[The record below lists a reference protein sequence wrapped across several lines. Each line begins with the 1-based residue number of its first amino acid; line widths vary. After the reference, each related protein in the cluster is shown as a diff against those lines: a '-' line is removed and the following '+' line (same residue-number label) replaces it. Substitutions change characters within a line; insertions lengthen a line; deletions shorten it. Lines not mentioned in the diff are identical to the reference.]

1 MCETWW
7 EHAEGEDERDEEEV
21 QGREA
26 ASMGN
31 SGGTDAVHK
40 EGSARAPC
48 MRERET
54 PIGMAAIS
62 VATRGALL
70 RGQCL
75 MDAQQERDEACM
87 GDCDCTCEDQTDG
100 SAHTP
105 LKGKRETHV
114 CMAERSVA
122 AKGGLLHGQRL
133 MDVEQERRQRRR
145 QGRRQDG
152 RQRLNYRTADKDTRE
167 STHARHR
174 VRKARGPSRHAAHTP
189 TPVCVRSG
197 TLHCLAPDD
206 HSPTIVWVGSETAQ
220 NSTVAKGGPG
230 ARAIIPHRDAEESSQ
245 TTRTRMCTAS
255 QTLCPG
261 ARAHMCAAS
270 QVLRPGDYAQIRP
283 DETTLVCL
291 LSGVVFGYVSHMA
304 WTSSSDANACSYD
317 ICRWERA
324 RIARRCSLDGE
335 RIHPHPGMPVER
347 PPKQTALALTM
358 VKKWEEREEEGR
370 VIISYRHAAGLDDRL
385 EIKTVTFPGGKS
397 GHGMF
402 AVRDFC
408 KYEYITTWMGTP
420 AAGGGGQ

>member
-1 MCETWW
+1 
-7 EHAEGEDERDEEEV
+7 
-21 QGREA
+21 
-26 ASMGN
+26 
-31 SGGTDAVHK
+31 
-40 EGSARAPC
+40 
-48 MRERET
+48 
-54 PIGMAAIS
+54 
-62 VATRGALL
+62 
-70 RGQCL
+70 
-75 MDAQQERDEACM
+75 
-87 GDCDCTCEDQTDG
+87 
-100 SAHTP
+100 
-105 LKGKRETHV
+105 
-114 CMAERSVA
+114 
-122 AKGGLLHGQRL
+122 
-133 MDVEQERRQRRR
+133 
-145 QGRRQDG
+145 
-152 RQRLNYRTADKDTRE
+152 
-167 STHARHR
+167 
-174 VRKARGPSRHAAHTP
+174 
-189 TPVCVRSG
+189 
-197 TLHCLAPDD
+197 
-206 HSPTIVWVGSETAQ
+206 
-220 NSTVAKGGPG
+220 
-230 ARAIIPHRDAEESSQ
+230 
-245 TTRTRMCTAS
+245 
-255 QTLCPG
+255 
-261 ARAHMCAAS
+261 MCAAS

-420 AAGGGGQ
+420 AAGGGDSSSNSETGNGPSTGGTPRGGDPHKRCQRERDECNGKRRANPKRDD